1 MVSSEKYVKNSFTF
15 LIFSDNQESNKLI
28 FKDYPSFEIL
38 IRVSIHPDIQEK
50 SIMDY
55 LTVDIYDPLYTN
67 IRNFTNQF
75 KTIKSF
81 NTILIFL
88 KYPEIRNLDFK
99 NLVSLPRFYDIIP
112 KIDKDIWENIKNDN
126 FFKKFI
132 V

>member
-1 MVSSEKYVKNSFTF
+1 MVSSEKYVKNSFRF

-67 IRNFTNQF
+67 IRNFTNQY

>member
-1 MVSSEKYVKNSFTF
+1 MVSSEKHVKNSFTF
-15 LIFSDNQESNKLI
+15 LIFSDSQESNKLI
-28 FKDYPSFEIL
+28 FKDHPGFEIL

-67 IRNFTNQF
+67 IRNFTNQYR
-75 KTIKSF
+75 TIKSF

-88 KYPEIRNLDFK
+88 KYPGIRNLDFK

-112 KIDKDIWENIKNDN
+112 KIDKDIWENIQNDN

>member
-1 MVSSEKYVKNSFTF
+1 MVSSEKHVKKSFRI
-15 LIFSDNQESNKLI
+15 LIFSDIQDTNKLT
-28 FKDYPSFEIL
+28 FKDYSSFEIL
-38 IRVSIHPDIQEK
+38 IRVSMHPDIQEK

-55 LTVDIYDPLYTN
+55 LTVDIYDPLYSN
-67 IRNFTNQF
+67 IRNFTNQY

-99 NLVSLPRFYDIIP
+99 NLATQPRFYDIIS

>member
-67 IRNFTNQF
+67 IRNFTNQY

>member
-50 SIMDY
+50 SIMDN

-67 IRNFTNQF
+67 IRNFTNQY